1 LTPILLLNTNNDLG
15 DKNIL
20 PYPNYPI
27 TNNINQINNDLT
39 KLNSRFSQMII
50 TLYDSANNEYH
61 VSFNEANN
69 RKIVLYDSAW
79 TAIWIMD

>member
-1 LTPILLLNTNNDLG
+1 
-15 DKNIL
+15 
-20 PYPNYPI
+20 
-27 TNNINQINNDLT
+27 
-39 KLNSRFSQMII
+39 MII
-50 TLYDSANNEYH
+50 TLYNSANNEYH

>member
-1 LTPILLLNTNNDLG
+1 MFLFPFFNYLIIADLS
-15 DKNIL
+15 
-20 PYPNYPI
+20 
-27 TNNINQINNDLT
+27 

-50 TLYDSANNEYH
+50 TLNDSANNEYH